1 MSKNDIPKKKK
12 EEKKKLTNSL
22 LNEEKSKILKV
33 VEPKSEIEILME
45 KTFEFFKNLQKRFI
59 TFFEKEDEK
68 EYISEYY
75 ELEKTYNETIINVI
89 PQTPTKLFVYWDID
103 NNTKLKLEEEF
114 GKDYIN
120 TTNPYLVVKN
130 TNTNEVFEVKINDM
144 TNSWY
149 IDIKEEASSYIV
161 SYIRRGISKEKEE
174 NSSKTEDKII
184 TKNTEDDLKNE
195 VLNKDLELKSFKKLS
210 LNINPIN
217 NTIINDKKDKI
228 VEFKISSSN
237 TVNTSNNKM
246 LNFEENIVF
255 EDINT
260 NEKIVENIEN
270 FKFAKEVIYNYINK
284 YVDEHSKIENE
295 KMSS

>member
-1 MSKNDIPKKKK
+1 MSKNDIPKKK
-12 EEKKKLTNSL
+12 L
-22 LNEEKSKILKV
+22 EEKSKILKV

-59 TFFEKEDEK
+59 TFFEKEEEK

-130 TNTNEVFEVKINDM
+130 TKTNEIFEVKINDM

-184 TKNTEDDLKNE
+184 TKNIENDLKSE
-195 VLNKDLELKSFKKLS
+195 VLNKDLEPKSFKKLS
-210 LNINPIN
+210 LNINPISSTIVN
-217 NTIINDKKDKI
+217 NEKKEVDFEI
-228 VEFKISSSN
+228 TSSN

>member
-1 MSKNDIPKKKK
+1 MSKNDIPKKK
-12 EEKKKLTNSL
+12 L
-22 LNEEKSKILKV
+22 EEKSKILKV

-45 KTFEFFKNLQKRFI
+45 KTFEFFKKLQKRFI

-75 ELEKTYNETIINVI
+75 ELEKSYNETIINVI

-130 TNTNEVFEVKINDM
+130 TKTNEIFEVKINDM

-174 NSSKTEDKII
+174 ISSKTEDKII
-184 TKNTEDDLKNE
+184 TKNIENDLKSE
-195 VLNKDLELKSFKKLS
+195 VLNKDLEPKSFKKLS

-217 NTIINDKKDKI
+217 NTIVNDKNDKI